1 MRQSFFTVAILSV
14 SAGFAQMAAQTA
26 AQTWVAQSS
35 GTKASLRGVSAVDSS
50 VAWASGSGGTY
61 LRTVDG
67 GAVWH
72 AAVVPGAADLD
83 FRSVHSLDGN
93 TAWLMSSGPGDKS
106 RIYKT
111 VDAGAHWSLLFTNPD
126 AGGFFDGL
134 AFWDASRAAVL
145 GDPVGGEFVILTTE
159 DGGRSWNRRKT
170 PPTLPNEGAFAASNS
185 CLVARDKR
193 DIWFATGG
201 AAAARI
207 FYSQDGGLSW
217 NVTTAPLR
225 HDSAG
230 TGIFSLAFADRLHGV
245 AAGGDYTKP
254 GDAQGNVAITA
265 DGGHTWLDPSGAHPH
280 GYRSAVVYL
289 DQRKLWIVVGASG
302 SDMSSDGGQSWKLF
316 DTGAYNAIGAAGSD
330 AVWAVGSGG
339 RVGRLRLE

>member
-1 MRQSFFTVAILSV
+1 
-14 SAGFAQMAAQTA
+14 
-26 AQTWVAQSS
+26 
-35 GTKASLRGVSAVDSS
+35 VSAVDAS
-50 VAWASGSGGTY
+50 VIWASGSGGTY

-67 GAVWH
+67 GAAWH

-83 FRSVHSLDGN
+83 FRAVHALDRN

-111 VDAGAHWSLLFTNPD
+111 ADAGAHWSLLFSNPD

-134 AFWDASRAAVL
+134 AFWDASRGVVL
-145 GDPVGGEFVILTTE
+145 GDPVGGQFVILTTE
-159 DGGRSWNRRKT
+159 DGGKTWTRRKT
-170 PPTLPNEGAFAASNS
+170 PPALANEGAFAASNS
-185 CLVARDKR
+185 TLVARGKR
-193 DIWFATGG
+193 EIWFATGG
-201 AAAARI
+201 AAAARV
-207 FYSQDGGLSW
+207 FHSRDGGQTW
-217 NVTTAPLR
+217 NVTAAPLLNGAA
-225 HDSAG
+225 SA
-230 TGIFSLAFADRLHGV
+230 GIFSLGFADRLHGV
-245 AAGGDYTKP
+245 AAGGDYSKP
-254 GDAQGNVAITA
+254 GDAQGTVAITS

-289 DQRKLWIVVGASG
+289 DGRKLWIAVGTSG

-330 AVWAVGSGG
+330 AVWAVGPSG